1 MLPKTGSRLETP
13 TKLEDPQKPQ
23 APDAALQTLQTSKP
37 QSKSTELVFT
47 YNPLKSRTTLVTADQ
62 WLTVAPVVQTAVAS
76 LSATGEWSDRGIRP
90 YLTDATRH
98 VAWCLKEG
106 LPLECATIWSQ
117 AVIEAHTK
125 TLAQSQGT
133 VRARLRKI
141 AAANG
146 IGNKPDSG
154 TQRYGRRTNSDP
166 YTREQTT
173 GLLTFANNLT
183 NGHRRRQLVGGIL
196 LGAACGFARGD
207 LRGVAKHDVH
217 QHESETGQGDRSMAA
232 LWVRTH
238 NRCTPVR
245 PEYLDAFS
253 EYLTWCGD
261 QPFVGPKE
269 PGLATSSNI
278 TDRLV
283 SWVGEREGVAKL
295 NFDRLR
301 SYFLVSHLK
310 ENTPLREL
318 LYISGLS
325 TIEALEPHLTHV
337 DQYTTTCLSGMNSET
352 VFEPDDGAEVC
363 S

>member
-1 MLPKTGSRLETP
+1 MELH
-13 TKLEDPQKPQ
+13 
-23 APDAALQTLQTSKP
+23 AALHAETCEELRNMTSINTRVKP
-37 QSKSTELVFT
+37 VK
-47 YNPLKSRTTLVTADQ
+47 VTAR
-62 WLTVAPVVQTAVAS
+62 WRRC
-76 LSATGEWSDRGIRP
+76 G
-90 YLTDATRH
+90 
-98 VAWCLKEG
+98 C
-106 LPLECATIWSQ
+106 
-117 AVIEAHTK
+117 AHT
-125 TLAQSQGT
+125 
-133 VRARLRKI
+133 
-141 AAANG
+141 
-146 IGNKPDSG
+146 
-154 TQRYGRRTNSDP
+154 
-166 YTREQTT
+166 
-173 GLLTFANNLT
+173 
-183 NGHRRRQLVGGIL
+183 
-196 LGAACGFARGD
+196 
-207 LRGVAKHDVH
+207 
-217 QHESETGQGDRSMAA
+217 
-232 LWVRTH
+232 
-238 NRCTPVR
+238 RCTPVR

-325 TIEALEPHLTHV
+325 TVEALEPHLTHV
-337 DQYTTTCLSGMNSET
+337 NQYTTTCLSGLNSET